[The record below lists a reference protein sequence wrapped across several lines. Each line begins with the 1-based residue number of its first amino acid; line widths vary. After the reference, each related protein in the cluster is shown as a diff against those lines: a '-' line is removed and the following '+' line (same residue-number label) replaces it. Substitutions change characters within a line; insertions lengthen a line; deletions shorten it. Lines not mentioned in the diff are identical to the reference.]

1 MDPGAA
7 LPVSPARPRITR
19 VASVSLAAA
28 VVAILLTAVAAD
40 AKRNVIRRIS
50 VSSRGRQANGN
61 SFGPALSAD
70 GRFVAFRS
78 KASNLVPD
86 DTNRV
91 QDIFVRDRRTG
102 TTTRVSV
109 ADDDS
114 EANADSG
121 GAAISA
127 DGRIVAF
134 WSNASNL
141 VPGDTYGRTD
151 VFVRNRIA
159 GTTTRVSVSTT
170 GGQANAE
177 SRQPALSGDGAIAAF
192 RSDASNLVAHD
203 TNETGDIFVH
213 DRRTGE
219 TTRVSVSSRGGQ
231 PNGRSRDPALNASGR
246 FVAFR
251 SEASNLA
258 PHDTNRVGD
267 IFVHDRKTGA
277 TTRAS
282 VDSRGRGASGCGVTG
297 CGCDPVLS
305 ADGRF
310 VSFWSSATNLVP
322 ADTNGAWDVFVR
334 DLRRRRTTRVSVW
347 SGGSQGRG
355 SSGEPWLSGNGRVV
369 AFASRAPLTVEDVN
383 GDWDVYIHDRRTG
396 LTTPVTG
403 GQAGGISTDPVLSL
417 DGRFVAFYSYATR
430 LVAGDTNRRADVFVL
445 RR

>member
-1 MDPGAA
+1 
-7 LPVSPARPRITR
+7 
-19 VASVSLAAA
+19 VSLAAGVVGTLLIA
-28 VVAILLTAVAAD
+28 VTAD
-40 AKRNVIRRIS
+40 AKRNVIRRVS
-50 VSSRGRQANGN
+50 VSSRGRQGNG
-61 SFGPALSAD
+61 SSLGPALSAD

-78 KASNLVPD
+78 TASNLVPG
-86 DTNRV
+86 DTNRD
-91 QDIFVRDRRTG
+91 QDVFVRDRRAG
-102 TTTRVSV
+102 TTIRISV
-109 ADDDS
+109 ADDGS
-114 EANADSG
+114 EANGESG
-121 GAAISA
+121 GAAISG

-134 WSNASNL
+134 WSDASNL
-141 VPGDTYGRTD
+141 VPGDTYGRRD
-151 VFVRNRIA
+151 VFVRDRSA
-159 GTTTRVSVSTT
+159 GTTTRVSVSSE
-170 GGQANAE
+170 GRQANGP
-177 SRQPALSGDGAIAAF
+177 SRAPALSGNGAIVAF
-192 RSDASNLVAHD
+192 RSDASNLVADD

-219 TTRVSVSSRGGQ
+219 TTRVSINSRGGQ
-231 PNGRSRDPALNASGR
+231 SNGRSRDPALNGIGR

-258 PHDTNRVGD
+258 PHDTNGAGD

-334 DLRRRRTTRVSVW
+334 DLRRHRTTRVSVW
-347 SGGSQGRG
+347 SGGSQGEG

-369 AFASRAPLTVEDVN
+369 AFASLAPLTVEDGN
-383 GDWDVYIHDRRTG
+383 EDWDVYIHDRRTG
-396 LTTPVTG
+396 FTTLVTE
-403 GQAGGISTDPVLSL
+403 GQAGGLSTDPALSRN
-417 DGRFVAFYSYATR
+417 GRYVAFYSFATK
-430 LVAGDTNRRADVFVL
+430 LVGGDTNRRADVFVL

>member
-1 MDPGAA
+1 MEPVVLQPRWAA
-7 LPVSPARPRITR
+7 PL
-19 VASVSLAAA
+19 SLVAA
-28 VVAILLTAVAAD
+28 VLLFTAVAAD
-40 AKRNVIRRIS
+40 AKRNVIRRAS

-61 SFGPALSAD
+61 SFGPALSTD

-78 KASNLVPD
+78 RASNLVPR
-86 DTNRV
+86 DTNRA
-91 QDIFVRDRRTG
+91 QDVFVRDRRTG

-109 ADDDS
+109 TDDGS
-114 EANADSG
+114 EANGDSG

-134 WSNASNL
+134 WSNATNL
-141 VPGDTYGRTD
+141 VPGDTYGRKD
-151 VFVRNRIA
+151 VFVRDRVA
-159 GTTTRVSVSTT
+159 GTTTRVSISSD
-170 GGQANAE
+170 GRQANAP
-177 SRQPALSGDGAIAAF
+177 SRAPALSGNGALVAF

-203 TNETGDIFVH
+203 TNETGDIFVQ
-213 DRRTGE
+213 DRRTDE
-219 TTRVSVSSRGGQ
+219 TSRVSVSSRGGQ
-231 PNGRSRDPALNASGR
+231 PNGRSRDPALNDNGR

-251 SEASNLA
+251 SEASNLV
-258 PHDTNRVGD
+258 PRDTNRAGD
-267 IFVHDRKTGA
+267 IFVHDRKTGV

-282 VDSRGRGASGCGVTG
+282 VDSRGRGASGCGMTG

-347 SGGSQGRG
+347 SGGSQGEG

-369 AFASRAPLTVEDVN
+369 AFASLAPLTVEDGN
-383 GDWDVYIHDRRTG
+383 EDWDVYVHNRRTG
-396 LTTPVTG
+396 LTTLVTE
-403 GQAGGISTDPVLSL
+403 GQAGGLSTDPALSRN
-417 DGRFVAFYSYATR
+417 GRYVAFYSFATK
-430 LVAGDTNRRADVFVL
+430 LVGGDTNRRADVFVL

>member
-1 MDPGAA
+1 
-7 LPVSPARPRITR
+7 
-19 VASVSLAAA
+19 VSLAAG
-28 VVAILLTAVAAD
+28 VVATLLIAVTAD

-50 VSSRGRQANGN
+50 VSSRGRQGNG
-61 SFGPALSAD
+61 SSLGPALSAD

-78 KASNLVPD
+78 TASNLVPG

-91 QDIFVRDRRTG
+91 QDVFVRDRRAG
-102 TTTRVSV
+102 TTTRISV
-109 ADDDS
+109 AGDGS
-114 EANADSG
+114 ETNGESG
-121 GAAISA
+121 GAAISG

-134 WSNASNL
+134 WSDASNL
-141 VPGDTYGRTD
+141 VPGDTYGRRD
-151 VFVRNRIA
+151 VFVRDRSA
-159 GTTTRVSVSTT
+159 GTTTRVSVSSE
-170 GGQANAE
+170 GRQANGP
-177 SRQPALSGDGAIAAF
+177 SRAPALSGDGAIVAF
-192 RSDASNLVAHD
+192 RSDASNLVADD

-219 TTRVSVSSRGGQ
+219 TTRVSIDSRGGQ
-231 PNGRSRDPALNASGR
+231 SNGRSRDPALNGIGR

-258 PHDTNRVGD
+258 PHDTNGAGD

-334 DLRRRRTTRVSVW
+334 DLRRHRTSRVSVW
-347 SGGSQGRG
+347 SGGSQGEG

-369 AFASRAPLTVEDVN
+369 TFASLAPLTVEDGN
-383 GDWDVYIHDRRTG
+383 EDWDVYIHNRRTG
-396 LTTPVTG
+396 FTTLLTE
-403 GQAGGISTDPVLSL
+403 GQAGGLSTDPALSRN
-417 DGRFVAFYSYATR
+417 GRYVAFYSFATK
-430 LVAGDTNRRADVFVL
+430 LVGGDTNRRADVFVL

>member
-1 MDPGAA
+1 
-7 LPVSPARPRITR
+7 
-19 VASVSLAAA
+19 VSLAAG
-28 VVAILLTAVAAD
+28 VVATLLIAVTAD
-40 AKRNVIRRIS
+40 AKRNVIRRVS
-50 VSSRGRQANGN
+50 VSSRGRQGNG
-61 SFGPALSAD
+61 SSLGPSLSAD

-78 KASNLVPD
+78 TASTLVPG

-91 QDIFVRDRRTG
+91 QDVFVRDRRAG
-102 TTTRVSV
+102 TTTRISV
-109 ADDDS
+109 AGDGS
-114 EANADSG
+114 EANGESG
-121 GAAISA
+121 GAAISG

-134 WSNASNL
+134 WSDASNL
-141 VPGDTYGRTD
+141 VPGDTYGRKD
-151 VFVRNRIA
+151 VFVRDRSA
-159 GTTTRVSVSTT
+159 STTTRVSVSSE
-170 GGQANAE
+170 GRQANGP
-177 SRQPALSGDGAIAAF
+177 SRAPALSGNGAIVAF
-192 RSDASNLVAHD
+192 RSDASNLVADD

-219 TTRVSVSSRGGQ
+219 TTRVSIDSRGGQ
-231 PNGRSRDPALNASGR
+231 SNGRSRDPALNGIGR

-258 PHDTNRVGD
+258 PHDTNGAGD

-334 DLRRRRTTRVSVW
+334 DLRRHTTTRVSVW
-347 SGGSQGRG
+347 SGGSQGEG

-369 AFASRAPLTVEDVN
+369 AFASLAPLTVEDGN
-383 GDWDVYIHDRRTG
+383 EDWDVYIHDRRTG
-396 LTTPVTG
+396 LTTLVTER
-403 GQAGGISTDPVLSL
+403 QAGGLSTDPALSRN
-417 DGRFVAFYSYATR
+417 GRYVAFYSFATK
-430 LVAGDTNRRADVFVL
+430 LVGGDTNRRADVFVL

>member
-1 MDPGAA
+1 MNPRARWAA
-7 LPVSPARPRITR
+7 PL
-19 VASVSLAAA
+19 SLSAA
-28 VVAILLTAVAAD
+28 VLLMTVAAD
-40 AKRNVIRRIS
+40 AKKNVIRRVS

-61 SFGPALSAD
+61 SFGPALSAN
-70 GRFVAFRS
+70 GRFLVFRS
-78 KASNLVPD
+78 RASNLVPA
-86 DTNRV
+86 DTNRA
-91 QDIFVRDRRTG
+91 QDVFVRDRRTG

-109 ADDDS
+109 ADDGS
-114 EANADSG
+114 EANGDSG

-134 WSNASNL
+134 WSNATNL
-141 VPGDTYGRTD
+141 VPGDTYGRED
-151 VFVRNRIA
+151 VFVRDRIA
-159 GTTTRVSVSTT
+159 GKTTRVSVSSV
-170 GGQANAE
+170 GRQANAE
-177 SRQPALSGDGAIAAF
+177 SRQPALSGDGAIVAF

-203 TNETGDIFVH
+203 TNRTGDIFAH

-219 TTRVSVSSRGGQ
+219 TTRVSVTSRGGQ
-231 PNGRSRDPALNASGR
+231 PNGRSRDPGLNGNGR

-258 PHDTNRVGD
+258 PHDTNRAGD

-334 DLRRRRTTRVSVW
+334 DLRRHSTTRVSVW
-347 SGGSQGRG
+347 SGGSQGEG

-369 AFASRAPLTVEDVN
+369 AFASLAPLTVEDGN
-383 GDWDVYIHDRRTG
+383 ADWDVYVHDRRTA
-396 LTTPVTG
+396 LTTLVTE
-403 GQAGGISTDPVLSL
+403 GQAGGLSTDPALSRN
-417 DGRFVAFYSYATR
+417 GRYVAFYSFATK
-430 LVAGDTNRRADVFVL
+430 LVGGDTNRRADVFVL

>member
-1 MDPGAA
+1 MDPRTRWAA
-7 LPVSPARPRITR
+7 PL
-19 VASVSLAAA
+19 SLVAA
-28 VVAILLTAVAAD
+28 VLLLTAVAAH
-40 AKRNVIRRIS
+40 AKRNVIRKAS

-61 SFGPALSAD
+61 SFGPAFSAD

-78 KASNLVPD
+78 RASNLVSR

-91 QDIFVRDRRTG
+91 QDVFVRDRRTG

-109 ADDDS
+109 SDDGS
-114 EANADSG
+114 EANGDSG

-134 WSNASNL
+134 WSNATNL
-141 VPGDTYGRTD
+141 VPGDTYGRKD
-151 VFVRNRIA
+151 VFVRDRIA
-159 GTTTRVSVSTT
+159 GTTTRVSISSD
-170 GGQANAE
+170 GRQANAP
-177 SRQPALSGDGAIAAF
+177 SRAPALSANGAIVAF

-219 TTRVSVSSRGGQ
+219 TTRVSVSSRDGQ
-231 PNGRSRDPALNASGR
+231 PNGRSRDPALNDNGR

-251 SEASNLA
+251 SEASNLV
-258 PHDTNRVGD
+258 PRDMNRAGD
-267 IFVHDRKTGA
+267 IFVHDRKTGV

-305 ADGRF
+305 ADGHF

-347 SGGSQGRG
+347 SGGGQAEG

-369 AFASRAPLTVEDVN
+369 AFASLAPLSVEDAN
-383 GDWDVYIHDRRTG
+383 GDWDVYVHDQRTG
-396 LTTPVTG
+396 LTTPVTE
-403 GQAGGISTDPVLSL
+403 GQSGGISTDPVLSRS
-417 DGRFVAFYSYATR
+417 GRYVAFYSYSTM
-430 LVAGDTNRRADVFVL
+430 LVAGDTNRSADVFVL

>member
-1 MDPGAA
+1 M
-7 LPVSPARPRITR
+7 
-19 VASVSLAAA
+19 SLAAA
-28 VVAILLTAVAAD
+28 VVAPLLIAVTAD
-40 AKRNVIRRIS
+40 AKGNVIRRVS
-50 VSSRGRQANGN
+50 VSSRGRQGHG
-61 SFGPALSAD
+61 SSLGPALSAD

-78 KASNLVPD
+78 TASNLVPG
-86 DTNRV
+86 DTTGV
-91 QDIFVRDRRTG
+91 QDVFLRDRRTG

-109 ADDDS
+109 ADDGS
-114 EANADSG
+114 EANGESG
-121 GAAISA
+121 GAAISG

-134 WSNASNL
+134 WSDASNL
-141 VPGDTYGRTD
+141 VPGDTYGRRD
-151 VFVRNRIA
+151 VFVRDRIA
-159 GTTTRVSVSTT
+159 GTTTRVSISSD
-170 GGQANAE
+170 GRQANAP
-177 SRQPALSGDGAIAAF
+177 SRAPALSGNGAIVAF

-231 PNGRSRDPALNASGR
+231 PNGRSRDPALNDNGR

-251 SEASNLA
+251 SEASNLV
-258 PHDTNRVGD
+258 PRDTNRAGD

-277 TTRAS
+277 TTRAT

-305 ADGRF
+305 ADARF

-347 SGGSQGRG
+347 SGGGQGEG

-369 AFASRAPLTVEDVN
+369 AFASLAPLAAEDGN
-383 GDWDVYIHDRRTG
+383 GDWDVYVHDRRTG
-396 LTTPVTG
+396 LTTAITE
-403 GQAGGISTDPVLSL
+403 GQAGGISTDPVLSRN
-417 DGRFVAFYSYATR
+417 GRAVAFYSYATK